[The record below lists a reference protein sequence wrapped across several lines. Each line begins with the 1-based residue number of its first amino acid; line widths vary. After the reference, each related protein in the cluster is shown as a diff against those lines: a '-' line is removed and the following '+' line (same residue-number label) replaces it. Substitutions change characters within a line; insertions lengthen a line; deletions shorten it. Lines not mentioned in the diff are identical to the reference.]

1 MIRIPTLVAAVTL
14 ALVATGEVR
23 ADLTKARA
31 ERNLGRRARMALDN
45 ANAQFEIASKG
56 YINAGWGETK
66 AALDEVLESVELALT
81 SLDQTGKKPRNS
93 RDYKN
98 LEIKTNALLK
108 RLGDFFER
116 VSFNER
122 EQVNGIKE
130 RIQKIHD
137 DTLMAVMGEQKAKKK
152 K

>member
-23 ADLTKARA
+23 ADLTKVRA
-31 ERNLGRRARMALDN
+31 EKSLTRRARMALDN
-45 ANAQFEIASKG
+45 ANAQFDIASKG
-56 YINAGWGETK
+56 YLDKSWVETK
-66 AALDEVLESVELALT
+66 AALEEVLESVELALT
-81 SLDQTGKKPRNS
+81 SLDQTGKKPRNP

-108 RLGDFFER
+108 RLGDFLER
-116 VSFNER
+116 MSFDER
-122 EQVNGIKE
+122 EQVKGIAE
-130 RIQKIHD
+130 RIQRIHD